1 MIVFNMSITVMILAC
16 GFFTPWREMGW
27 PNFLESAL
35 GVTNFIYFYLNFSA
49 VQNLCVRDI

>member
-35 GVTNFIYFYLNFSA
+35 GLVIDATGLLLEIFA
-49 VQNLCVRDI
+49 R